1 MAAACYCLFLLEGL
15 SKLQHE
21 IRVSEIDGLVCPD
34 VKFGSCFGSLEFPPT
49 EKFRDAQ
56 IWGHSSGLFLAL
68 IEIVAELNLERY
80 NWFSQIEH
88 SPGSWA
94 TEAVGYG
101 RANNLLQVF
110 PFLFGDFIACRRCC
124 PGDWMPLT
132 KRCYRAKC
140 RFPYTTSTQ
149 FTWSLVLRIEG
160 FIWACRWRQVT
171 KTINP
176 EFEGERERWTALI
189 LWQLD
194 WAPSKMH
201 HCCLSSPDSLL
212 LSQ

>member
-124 PGDWMPLT
+124 PGD
-132 KRCYRAKC
+132 
-140 RFPYTTSTQ
+140 
-149 FTWSLVLRIEG
+149 
-160 FIWACRWRQVT
+160 
-171 KTINP
+171 
-176 EFEGERERWTALI
+176 
-189 LWQLD
+189 
-194 WAPSKMH
+194 
-201 HCCLSSPDSLL
+201 
-212 LSQ
+212 